1 MMYYNLSG
9 ELHINASKK
18 AVIKTLFTKIAKMT
32 DIVLDDER
40 DHIHIS
46 RKNENVVISFD
57 LRFDS
62 QNERNEIRDWLVER
76 HENAIKGVLR
86 EHTCNDENEEN
97 CTDYAE
103 VLKLGDWVDD

>member
-1 MMYYNLSG
+1 MIYYNLSG
-9 ELHINASKK
+9 ELYINASKK
-18 AVIKTLFTKIAKMT
+18 AVIKTLFTKIANKT
-32 DIVLDDER
+32 DIVLGDER

-62 QNERNEIRDWLVER
+62 QNERNEIRNWLVER
-76 HENAIKGVLR
+76 HKNATKGVLR
-86 EHTCNDENEEN
+86 EHACNDENEEN

-103 VLKLGDWVDD
+103 VLKWGDWDV